1 MPGTAIFAGR
11 VPWKG
16 TDLLPRVLV
25 GLGIAATVAQN
36 VAAGSRGGY
45 GGALL
50 GVLPP
55 AGMLLALET
64 LIWMVR
70 RLAGRKDAWAWCL
83 GAGIPLAG
91 LAGIAGVISYLHSLT
106 VARWTAAPG
115 EVDAS
120 LTEHLL
126 PLVADLM
133 IATGSVALVA
143 LARSRARSGSPK
155 TGSAKDGAPKTG
167 SPVPEKTR
175 AQALARIK
183 DELPN
188 PERSAAG
195 GSKQDGKQGQGSP
208 GRGRPVQPFPAVPPD
223 RLPELLAMTERPL
236 AEELSRIAGYDVTR
250 WKATQFKKHHAA
262 DPAHG
267 PDAVPANGSN
277 GAHANGNGSA
287 HPERED

>member
-1 MPGTAIFAGR
+1 MAVFSQISRWLRGLS
-11 VPWKG
+11 G
-16 TDLLPRVLV
+16 TDLLPRALV

-70 RLAGRKDAWAWCL
+70 RLAGRKGGAWWCL
-83 GAGIPLAG
+83 GAGIPLAC
-91 LAGIAGVISYLHSLT
+91 LAGIAGVISYLHSLA

-115 EVDAS
+115 EVGAS

-143 LARSRARSGSPK
+143 LARSRARAKPNSERPK
-155 TGSAKDGAPKTG
+155 PER
-167 SPVPEKTR
+167 PVPER
-175 AQALARIK
+175 
-183 DELPN
+183 PN
-188 PERSAAG
+188 PGRPNPG
-195 GSKQDGKQGQGSP
+195 RPNPGKQGQGSP
-208 GRGRPVQPFPAVPPD
+208 GRGRPPQPFPAVPPEK
-223 RLPELLAMTERPL
+223 LPELLAMTERPL
-236 AEELSRIAGYDVTR
+236 AEELSRIAGYEVTR

-262 DPAHG
+262 DPA
-267 PDAVPANGSN
+267 PDSVPVSAVNGSN
-277 GAHANGNGSA
+277 GSAHNGSA
-287 HPERED
+287 HNGSAHNGSARED